1 MIYLIVIR
9 EVSYLR
15 SKTIAILTSGGD
27 APGMNAAI
35 RAIVRL
41 SIAKGFRPL
50 GVRRGFGGLIN
61 KDLFEMSIRTVS
73 EIIERGGTILYTT
86 RSPEFLTE
94 EGLNK
99 AIETCKSFEID
110 VVIVLGGEGSIFGA
124 HRLSEQGINCICIP
138 CTIDNDVM
146 CSENSIGFDTAVNTA
161 TSMIDKIRDTA
172 QAHDRCSV
180 VEVMG
185 RKCGNIA
192 LYTGIAVGATA
203 VLVPEYKFDFETD
216 IIDKIIFSQSMGK
229 KHFIIIVAE
238 GLKMTSEISR
248 KISSR
253 TGIESRITILGY
265 VQRGGSPTS
274 GDRVLASR
282 MGCFAINLIQ
292 EKKFNIVVSSIK
304 NEIIPISF
312 SEIPNFKKTFDFDM
326 YRKALEIS
334 I

>member
-1 MIYLIVIR
+1 M
-9 EVSYLR
+9 R

-41 SIAKGFRPL
+41 AIAKGLRTL

-61 KDLFEMSIRTVS
+61 RDVFEMSIRTVS

-86 RSPEFLTE
+86 RSPEFLTDR
-94 EGLNK
+94 GLNK
-99 AIETCKSFEID
+99 AVETCKSFEID
-110 VVIVLGGEGSIFGA
+110 IVIVLGGEGSILGA
-124 HRLSEQGINCICIP
+124 RRLSEQGINCICIP
-138 CTIDNDVM
+138 CTIDNDVT

-161 TSMIDKIRDTA
+161 SSMIDKIRDTA

-192 LYTGIAVGATA
+192 LYTGMSVGATA
-203 VLVPEYKFDFETD
+203 ILVPEYKFDFKTD
-216 IIDKIIFSQSMGK
+216 IIDKITFSQSMGK

-238 GLKMTSEISR
+238 GLKMTSEISSE
-248 KISSR
+248 ISSN

-265 VQRGGSPTS
+265 VQRGGSPTAA
-274 GDRVLASR
+274 DRVLASR
-282 MGCFAINLIQ
+282 MGCFAIDLIQ
-292 EKKFNIVVSSIK
+292 QNKFNIVVSSIK
-304 NEIIPISF
+304 NEMVPISF
-312 SEIPNFKKTFDFDM
+312 SKISDFKKSFDFNM
-326 YRKALEIS
+326 YNKALEIS